1 MPGSS
6 VHGTSRQEYWSGL
19 PRPPPGDLPDPG
31 MEPTS
36 LRSPASAGSF
46 LSTSTTWE
54 APYCA
59 GLETAKKGALGP
71 AAGKFSE
78 DSWHQDVKDV
88 VTLGDGS
95 DGPGVALGSGA
106 EALPLM
112 KGLPHLWPIA

>member
-1 MPGSS
+1 
-6 VHGTSRQEYWSGL
+6 
-19 PRPPPGDLPDPG
+19 